1 MNGKI
6 SANVQD
12 TIKETLRLQCITI
25 FIEAYNVSMSKNTKE
40 YDNDWE
46 EDQFTAYLF
55 QYMEDQPIKLINQ
68 WFIAPQTPIY
78 TKEISSG
85 QIHPNKAKRPDIKF
99 EKYHSSFPKPFVFY
113 IEAKNIS
120 EKDWQK
126 KCGSKVEDYE
136 QRARYIDT
144 GIKHFKES
152 VYPDGCLAGYVVQEK
167 AHNIVNKLN
176 ELLKKRRRKAE
187 ILIMSQFIDNFETCY
202 ISTHLIGN
210 NSIHLKHIFL
220 DFVTA

>member
-6 SANVQD
+6 STNLQD

-25 FIEAYNVSMSKNTKE
+25 FIEAYKISMSKNTKE
-40 YDNDWE
+40 YDNDRE

-55 QYMEDQPIKLINQ
+55 QYMEDQYITLKNQ
-68 WFIAPQTPIY
+68 WFISPQTPIY

-85 QIHPNKAKRPDIKF
+85 KVHAKNAKKPDIKF
-99 EKYHSSFPKPFVFY
+99 AKYYSFSQTPFTFY

-120 EKDWQK
+120 ESDWQK
-126 KCGSKVEDYE
+126 KCGSKVKASP

-144 GIKHFKES
+144 GIKHFKEA
-152 VYPDGCLAGYVVQEK
+152 VYPDGCLVGYVVQGK

-176 ELLKKRRRKAE
+176 ELLKKRRRKTE
-187 ILIMSQFIDNFETCY
+187 ILIKNQFIHNFETCY
-202 ISTHLIGN
+202 ISTHLMSN
-210 NSIHLKHIFL
+210 KNSIHLKHIFL
-220 DFVTA
+220 KF